1 MGALAHYG
9 WALGI
14 LLVGVVVTFFVGL
27 RTRRIGGLALG
38 FAAPACALAFLA
50 AVEVFVSGTVSS
62 RPLFTVPGLGAVL
75 IVRLDQLSAL
85 FLGIISVV
93 CFLAILYSVRYMEI
107 PWFAELSLA
116 GYYPPLLLFTC
127 ATMAVVGMVDMFFF
141 FLAWEFM
148 TLSSYTLVI
157 FDRKRK
163 ERLRAGFKYFLIMHI
178 ATGLMFL
185 GALVIYSFGKSFTF
199 DGLRVT
205 LQAIVETHPATVH
218 FALICFFLGF
228 ATKAGVLPFGDWLP
242 DAYPAAPSPASSAF
256 SGTMSKLGVYGL
268 VRVFYEI
275 LPASSYSKTYGLVI
289 ALFGTLS
296 IFVGTMTAMMQEDSK
311 RLLSFHVIGQVGY
324 MLLGVGVGVYFLP
337 TNANLALVAISAG
350 LFHLLNN
357 AIYKSSLFLN
367 AGSIFYKTET
377 RNLNWIGGLAKL
389 MPVSAATA
397 VVASLSIAGI
407 PPFNGFASKWL
418 IYQSSVFGGMRMP
431 LFMGFA
437 IIAIFVSALTLA
449 SFVKFF
455 GASFF
460 GKLKAPKTDVERGD
474 VPLSMQVPQ
483 LVLSGLCVFFGLA
496 PLLPLRLIYSSLTAI
511 RSQLG
516 AAGFRE
522 LFSGKASSIGLSF
535 GDGVIANWNPV
546 WMGLA
551 LAGFALLAWGVMR
564 AGRAPRRTVAT
575 WYCGEPHGDLETH
588 YPAHGFYQP
597 FKQFFRV
604 RIGKYEWE
612 GVYLTIKYPPIRLR
626 EDNWLTRL
634 ISLDRWLFYPVV
646 RGFYQILE
654 WFAGSHVGIPHV
666 YLTWAILGVVAAIA
680 LVFSLH

>member
-1 MGALAHYG
+1 MGALTCYG
-9 WALGI
+9 WALAL
-14 LLVGVVVTFFVGL
+14 LLVGALVTFFAGL
-27 RTRRIGGLALG
+27 RTRRLGGLALM
-38 FAAPACALAFLA
+38 FAIPGCGLALLA
-50 AVEVFVSGTVSS
+50 AVSVFLRGTVSTD
-62 RPLFTVPGLGAVL
+62 PLFTVPGIGAVL
-75 IVRLDQLSAL
+75 LVRLDPLSAF
-85 FLGIISVV
+85 FLAIISVV
-93 CFLAILYSVRYMEI
+93 CFLAILYSYRYMDI
-107 PWFAELSLA
+107 PWFADLSLA
-116 GYYPPLLLFTC
+116 GYYAPFLLFTC
-127 ATMAVVGMVDMFFF
+127 ATMTVVGMVDMFFF
-141 FLAWEFM
+141 FIAWEFM
-148 TLSSYTLVI
+148 TLSSYALVI

-205 LQAIVETHPATVH
+205 LQAIMEPHPATVH

-242 DAYPAAPSPASSAF
+242 DAYPAAPSPAAAAF

-275 LPASSYSKTYGLVI
+275 LPASNYSRTYGLVI

-324 MLLGVGVGVYFLP
+324 MLLGVGLGVYFLP
-337 TNANLALVAISAG
+337 KEPNLALVALAAG

-367 AGSIFYKTET
+367 AGSIFYKAGT
-377 RNLNWIGGLAKL
+377 RNLNEIGGLSRL
-389 MPVSAATA
+389 MPVTAATA

-407 PPFNGFASKWL
+407 PPFNGFSSKWL
-418 IYQSSVFGGMRMP
+418 LYECSVFGGARMP
-431 LFMGFA
+431 IFMGLG
-437 IIAIFVSALTLA
+437 IIAIFISAVTLA
-449 SFVKFF
+449 SFLKFF

-460 GKLKAPKTDVERGD
+460 GKFRIPQAQAAKGD
-474 VPLSMQVPQ
+474 VPASMQVPQ
-483 LVLSGLCVFFGLA
+483 LVLSGLCVFLGLA
-496 PLLPLRLIYSSLTAI
+496 PLLPLRLLYTSLLDI
-511 RSQLG
+511 RPQLG
-516 AAGFRE
+516 VAGFAE
-522 LFSGKASSIGLSF
+522 LFSGSVSSIRLSF
-535 GDGVIANWNPV
+535 GDGVVATWNPA
-546 WMGLA
+546 WIALA
-551 LAGFALLAWGVMR
+551 LLGFCLLAWGIMR
-564 AGRAPRRTVAT
+564 SGGASRRTVPS
-575 WYCGEPHGDLETH
+575 WYCGEPHSDHETH
-588 YPAHGFYQP
+588 FPAHGFYQP

-612 GVYLTIKYPPIRLR
+612 GVYLSFKYPSIRLR

-634 ISLDRWLFYPVV
+634 VSVDRWFFYPVV
-646 RGFYQILE
+646 RGFYRLLV
-654 WFAGSHVGIPHV
+654 WFSGSHVGIPHV
-666 YLTWAILGVVAAIA
+666 YLTWAIVGVLAAIA